1 MSFFYYFDFSINDKI
16 MMIKEGVFLFKFNT
30 FKPNSKLE
38 KWIKSYWIIDY
49 QKKSLDKHQKEKVII
64 PYDNVC
70 LMFIINP
77 SSNKIDFFGTPIKSG
92 IYIAPP
98 SMNVNK
104 IIFDKDIYYIDI
116 SLYPGVFTKLFNIP
130 IYELEDRLYDV
141 KELSLKFDLTI
152 LETLYNLKDNS
163 FATVNQLD
171 QYLFDIFKDMEED
184 RVLSNLLVLS
194 KDHNLDNFYK
204 QNVLSTRQIQ
214 RKVKDLT
221 GITPKSI
228 ERISRFYDTLK
239 IIKSNENNIDFK
251 NIAIESN
258 FYDQSSFIKE
268 FKFFTGVTPT
278 LFLLHAEDFLQY
290 RCNIFC

>member
-1 MSFFYYFDFSINDKI
+1 M
-16 MMIKEGVFLFKFNT
+16 FKFNT
-30 FKPNSKLE
+30 FKPNKLLS
-38 KWIKSYWIIDY
+38 KWIKSYWIVNY
-49 QKKSLDKHQKEKVII
+49 QKKILDKQQEKVII

-70 LMFIINP
+70 LMFIMNP
-77 SSNKIDFFGTPIKSG
+77 SSNKIDFFGTSMKSG
-92 IYIAPP
+92 IYICPP
-98 SMNVNK
+98 SMNVSK
-104 IIFDKDIYYIDI
+104 INFNQDIYYIDI

-130 IYELEDRLYDV
+130 IYELEDRIYDIN
-141 KELSLKFDLTI
+141 ELSLKFDLTI

-163 FATVNQLD
+163 LATTNLLD
-171 QYLFDIFKDMEED
+171 QYLFDVFKDMEED

-204 QNVLSTRQIQ
+204 QNILSTRQIQ

-228 ERISRFYDTLK
+228 ERIGRFYDTLK

-251 NIAIESN
+251 NIALETN

>member
-1 MSFFYYFDFSINDKI
+1 M
-16 MMIKEGVFLFKFNT
+16 FKFNT
-30 FKPNSKLE
+30 FKPNNKLE
-38 KWIKSYWIIDY
+38 KWIKSYWIVDY
-49 QKKSLDKHQKEKVII
+49 KRDIFDKVQEKIVM

-70 LMFIINP
+70 LMFIMTPSNEKINLFET
-77 SSNKIDFFGTPIKSG
+77 SMENG
-92 IYIAPP
+92 IYICPP

-104 IIFDKDIYYIDI
+104 ITFDKDIYYIDI

-130 IYELEDRLYDV
+130 IYELEDRIYNI
-141 KELSLKFDLTI
+141 KELSLKFDFTI

-163 FATVNQLD
+163 LATTNLLD
-171 QYLFDIFKDMEED
+171 QYLSDIFRDIEED

-194 KDHNLDNFYK
+194 KEHNLDNFYK
-204 QNVLSTRQIQ
+204 QNVLSSRQIQ
-214 RKVKDLT
+214 RKVKELT

-239 IIKSNENNIDFK
+239 IIKSNENNVDFK

-278 LFLLHAEDFLQY
+278 IFLLHAEDFLQY

>member
-1 MSFFYYFDFSINDKI
+1 MFR
-16 MMIKEGVFLFKFNT
+16 FNT
-30 FKPNSKLE
+30 FKPNKKLE
-38 KWIKSYWIIDY
+38 NWIKSYWIVDY
-49 QKKSLDKHQKEKVII
+49 QKRSLNLQQEKII
-64 PYDNVC
+64 MPYDNVC
-70 LMFIINP
+70 LMLVMNP
-77 SSNKIDFFGTPIKSG
+77 SNDKIDLFGSSIKTG
-92 IYIAPP
+92 IYIYPP
-98 SMNVNK
+98 SMNVSK
-104 IIFDKDIYYIDI
+104 INFDKDVYYIDI
-116 SLYPGVFTKLFNIP
+116 SLYPGVFSKLFNIP
-130 IYELEDRLYDV
+130 ICELEDRIYDI
-141 KELSLKFDLTI
+141 KELSLKFDLNI
-152 LETLYNLKDNS
+152 LEKLYNLKSNTL
-163 FATVNQLD
+163 ATINQLE

-184 RVLSNLLVLS
+184 RILSNLLVLS
-194 KDHNLDNFYK
+194 KEHNLDNFYK

-251 NIAIESN
+251 NIALETN